1 MTARQDITTA
11 ALLGTERQP
20 FTPPAAPGEMGALLA
35 RLPADS
41 EVALLGAAAAVAL
54 FRQAGALPPI
64 IDTPAPAACPPETI
78 PVCGPRVADGV
89 ALMLGGKHR
98 EALPEMLTA
107 LAAVGRRVPALL
119 LPDLLKQGRQSK
131 DLRGAIL
138 PVLGNRGRW
147 LAAQNREWAWADQ
160 LILETAETL
169 EQVWTEG
176 GSEARLSALTRLRQ
190 ADPARGL
197 ALLQSTWTA
206 EPSANRVAFVAA
218 LEAGLSQA
226 DEPFLEA
233 ALDDRGK
240 DVRRAAAA
248 CLARMPDSAFARR
261 MIARVQPLL
270 VAKSTLLGKFS
281 LEVTLPNDYDKG
293 MERDGIAEK
302 SPDKVMGDKAG
313 WLCQIIGVIPLGYWT
328 QTWRRKP
335 EEITEAADKT
345 EWSSLLRRGWE
356 LAVRRWPDADWLLAL
371 LYGGPGQTVQTDLYR
386 RQQAL
391 QPALAEIPAT
401 GLDRLI
407 LEQLRP
413 KANLFGKDAPVP
425 LHDQH
430 PALPLLQSHTKPW
443 SAELSRAV
451 IASLRQRIVQ
461 GMKGDQTAW
470 HSLRLLP
477 VFACRV
483 PPALSQEMAAGWP
496 YLSEVQRHWEAPIHE
511 FVTTL
516 QFRHDLLHE
525 ISKENRP

>member
-1 MTARQDITTA
+1 MPLWQDITTA
-11 ALLGTERQP
+11 ALLGTGRQP

-41 EVALLGAAAAVAL
+41 EAALLGAAAAVSL
-54 FRQAGALPPI
+54 FQSAGATPPT
-64 IDTPAPAACPPETI
+64 IDTPAPAACPPETL

-119 LPDLLKQGRQSK
+119 LPELLKQGRQSK
-131 DLRGAIL
+131 DLRAPIL

-160 LILETAETL
+160 LILETAASPE
-169 EQVWTEG
+169 VAWAEG
-176 GSEARLSALTRLRQ
+176 GSEARLGALTRLRET
-190 ADPARGL
+190 DPARGL
-197 ALLQSTWTA
+197 ALLQSTWAGETA
-206 EPSANRVAFVAA
+206 DDRAAFVTA
-218 LEAGLSQA
+218 LDTGLSLS

-240 DVRRAAAA
+240 EVRRAALR
-248 CLARMPDSAFARR
+248 CLSRLSDSAYTRR

-270 VAKSTLLGKFS
+270 IGKSALLGKFS
-281 LEVTLPNDYDKG
+281 LEVTLPEDYDTG

-313 WLCQIIGVIPLGYWT
+313 WLCQIIGTIPPDYWT

-335 EEITEAADKT
+335 EEIVGAADKT

-391 QPALAEIPAT
+391 QPALAEIPAA

-407 LEQLRP
+407 LEQLIP

-461 GMKGDQTAW
+461 GMKENQTAW

-525 ISKENRP
+525 ISKETRP